1 MDDGF
6 WWSITNN
13 NKVWKQLTFA
23 AVMTSKIRVV
33 VNAGADNAYSRVVE
47 VEAWGSQTAGPIK
60 YVLSD
65 IQGSTRAVMSNNG
78 SSSAVIARHDYLPFG
93 EELFSGIG
101 LRSSSQGY
109 GATDTNRQKYGLT
122 ERDDAT
128 GLDHTWWRKYE
139 NLSGRWTS
147 PDPYNGSASIAD
159 PQSLNRFSYTQNDPV
174 NFIDPS
180 GLCTFNISITNNA
193 HLSSTALTSMMSEIR
208 RIFGA
213 AGQNVVFN
221 MPRYP
226 GVNSNVS
233 YGITVQSGG
242 TDPGWTP
249 RTSTDVVNSG
259 YASTDRLRESIQF
272 GNSAQGMMGMHPTN
286 FGRALGRVAA
296 HESMHYFLQMF
307 GHSSSGLMQTGFSG
321 STWFMTADNARFLL
335 SATQAALLGARCGPV
350 STDTTVPNTQPIMRP
365 LIGGRGGG
373 GGEGY
378 GGGYP
383 WWWYAMWD
391 FANWVNSIQVD
402 GQPDWSNEG
411 PVGPKPKHPPILQ

>member
-1 MDDGF
+1 M
-6 WWSITNN
+6 
-13 NKVWKQLTFA
+13 
-23 AVMTSKIRVV
+23 
-33 VNAGADNAYSRVVE
+33 
-47 VEAWGSQTAGPIK
+47 
-60 YVLSD
+60 
-65 IQGSTRAVMSNNG
+65 
-78 SSSAVIARHDYLPFG
+78 
-93 EELFSGIG
+93 
-101 LRSSSQGY
+101 
-109 GATDTNRQKYGLT
+109 
-122 ERDDAT
+122 
-128 GLDHTWWRKYE
+128 
-139 NLSGRWTS
+139 
-147 PDPYNGSASIAD
+147 
-159 PQSLNRFSYTQNDPV
+159 